1 MFQNNLIAYFRGIE
15 IGFLV
20 DITKNIEVIN
30 LVKLSLDEDIKQGDP
45 TSESLFPSN
54 SQKGELILI
63 LKEDAVV
70 SGLKLFEYVF
80 KIINPEIEFITDNSD
95 GFTKSGIIGILR
107 GPIKSILTGERTAL
121 NFIQRMSGVA
131 TETFKL
137 SELIKDLP
145 VKIADTRK
153 TLPGWRV
160 LDKYSVLIGGG
171 MNHRMNLSDQ
181 ILIKDNHLNN
191 ISLTDAVSIC
201 RQKFDS
207 LKIEVEVEN
216 WDQLKEA
223 MKTDINVIMLD
234 NWNLDDLSEAVKF
247 IRNISDEVEIEI
259 SGGISKSNLRRYAE
273 KYPNYI
279 SVGHVTHSAKA
290 VDFSLELN

>member
-1 MFQNNLIAYFRGIE
+1 M
-15 IGFLV
+15 V

-45 TSESLFPSN
+45 TSESLFPSR

-80 KIINPEIEFITDNSD
+80 KKINSEIEFLTDNLD
-95 GFTKSGIIGILR
+95 GFTKSGNIGILR
-107 GPIKSILTGERTAL
+107 GPIKSILKGERTAL

-131 TETFKL
+131 SETFEL
-137 SELIKDLP
+137 SELIRDLP
-145 VKIADTRK
+145 VKISDTRK
-153 TLPGWRV
+153 TIPGWRI
-160 LDKYSVLIGGG
+160 LDKYSVLVGGG
-171 MNHRMNLSDQ
+171 INHRFNLSDQ

-223 MKTDINVIMLD
+223 IKTDINIIMLD
-234 NWNLDDLSEAVKF
+234 NWNLNDLTEAVKF
-247 IRNISDEVEIEI
+247 IRNISDKVEIEI
-259 SGGISKSNLRRYAE
+259 SGGITKSNLRKYAE
-273 KYPNYI
+273 KYPDYI
-279 SVGHVTHSAKA
+279 SVGHITHSAKA

>member
-1 MFQNNLIAYFRGIE
+1 M
-15 IGFLV
+15 V

-290 VDFSLELN
+290 VDFSLDLN

>member
-1 MFQNNLIAYFRGIE
+1 
-15 IGFLV
+15 
-20 DITKNIEVIN
+20 
-30 LVKLSLDEDIKQGDP
+30 
-45 TSESLFPSN
+45 
-54 SQKGELILI
+54 
-63 LKEDAVV
+63 
-70 SGLKLFEYVF
+70 
-80 KIINPEIEFITDNSD
+80 
-95 GFTKSGIIGILR
+95 
-107 GPIKSILTGERTAL
+107 
-121 NFIQRMSGVA
+121 MSGVA

-223 MKTDINVIMLD
+223 MKNYNLSIRLYLTDKKMLSRENHLSLSDTYYNRAKLFKHRKEYTPAINDYL
-234 NWNLDDLSEAVKF
+234 LS
-247 IRNISDEVEIEI
+247 I
-259 SGGISKSNLRRYAE
+259 KSNPLSQVIE
-273 KYPNYI
+273 VSKV
-279 SVGHVTHSAKA
+279 S
-290 VDFSLELN
+290 

>member
-1 MFQNNLIAYFRGIE
+1 M
-15 IGFLV
+15 
-20 DITKNIEVIN
+20 
-30 LVKLSLDEDIKQGDP
+30 
-45 TSESLFPSN
+45 
-54 SQKGELILI
+54 
-63 LKEDAVV
+63 
-70 SGLKLFEYVF
+70 
-80 KIINPEIEFITDNSD
+80 
-95 GFTKSGIIGILR
+95 
-107 GPIKSILTGERTAL
+107 
-121 NFIQRMSGVA
+121 
-131 TETFKL
+131 
-137 SELIKDLP
+137 
-145 VKIADTRK
+145 
-153 TLPGWRV
+153 
-160 LDKYSVLIGGG
+160 
-171 MNHRMNLSDQ
+171 
-181 ILIKDNHLNN
+181 
-191 ISLTDAVSIC
+191 TDAVSIC

-234 NWNLDDLSEAVKF
+234 NWDLDDLSEAVKF

>member
-1 MFQNNLIAYFRGIE
+1 M
-15 IGFLV
+15 V

-181 ILIKDNHLNN
+181 IVIKDNHLNN

>member
-1 MFQNNLIAYFRGIE
+1 M
-15 IGFLV
+15 
-20 DITKNIEVIN
+20 
-30 LVKLSLDEDIKQGDP
+30 
-45 TSESLFPSN
+45 
-54 SQKGELILI
+54 
-63 LKEDAVV
+63 
-70 SGLKLFEYVF
+70 
-80 KIINPEIEFITDNSD
+80 
-95 GFTKSGIIGILR
+95 
-107 GPIKSILTGERTAL
+107 
-121 NFIQRMSGVA
+121 
-131 TETFKL
+131 
-137 SELIKDLP
+137 IKDLP

-279 SVGHVTHSAKA
+279 SVGHGTHSAKA

>member
-1 MFQNNLIAYFRGIE
+1 M
-15 IGFLV
+15 V

-216 WDQLKEA
+216 RDQLKEA

>member
-1 MFQNNLIAYFRGIE
+1 
-15 IGFLV
+15 LV

>member
-1 MFQNNLIAYFRGIE
+1 M
-15 IGFLV
+15 V

-247 IRNISDEVEIEI
+247 IRNISDEGEI
-259 SGGISKSNLRRYAE
+259 
-273 KYPNYI
+273 
-279 SVGHVTHSAKA
+279 
-290 VDFSLELN
+290 

>member
-1 MFQNNLIAYFRGIE
+1 
-15 IGFLV
+15 LV

-45 TSESLFPSN
+45 TSESLFPSR

-80 KIINPEIEFITDNSD
+80 KKINSEIEFLTDNLD
-95 GFTKSGIIGILR
+95 GFTKSGNIGILR
-107 GPIKSILTGERTAL
+107 GPIKSILKGERTAL

-131 TETFKL
+131 TETFEL
-137 SELIKDLP
+137 SELIRDLP
-145 VKIADTRK
+145 VKISDTRK
-153 TLPGWRV
+153 TIPGWRI
-160 LDKYSVLIGGG
+160 LDKYSVLVGGG
-171 MNHRMNLSDQ
+171 INHRFNLSDQ

-223 MKTDINVIMLD
+223 IKTDINIIMLD
-234 NWNLDDLSEAVKF
+234 NWNLNDLTEAVKF
-247 IRNISDEVEIEI
+247 IRNISDKVEIEI
-259 SGGISKSNLRRYAE
+259 SGGITKSNLRKYAE
-273 KYPNYI
+273 KYPDYI
-279 SVGHVTHSAKA
+279 SVGHITHSAKA

>member
-1 MFQNNLIAYFRGIE
+1 M
-15 IGFLV
+15 V

>member
-1 MFQNNLIAYFRGIE
+1 M
-15 IGFLV
+15 V

-45 TSESLFPSN
+45 TSESLFPSR

-80 KIINPEIEFITDNSD
+80 KKINSEIEFLTDNLD
-95 GFTKSGIIGILR
+95 GFTKSGNIGILR
-107 GPIKSILTGERTAL
+107 GPIKSILKGERTAL

-131 TETFKL
+131 TETFEL
-137 SELIKDLP
+137 SELIRDLP
-145 VKIADTRK
+145 VKISDTRK
-153 TLPGWRV
+153 TIPGWRI
-160 LDKYSVLIGGG
+160 LDKYSVLVGGG
-171 MNHRMNLSDQ
+171 INHRFNLSDQ

-223 MKTDINVIMLD
+223 IKTDINIIMLD
-234 NWNLDDLSEAVKF
+234 NWNLNDLTEAVKF
-247 IRNISDEVEIEI
+247 IRNISDKVEIEI
-259 SGGISKSNLRRYAE
+259 SGGITKSNLRKYAE
-273 KYPNYI
+273 KYPDYI
-279 SVGHVTHSAKA
+279 SVGHITHSAKA